1 MKLVTRNY
9 PNTRTAWPVLFD
21 EFFNDPFLNT
31 ENTGCEADWSPRM
44 EVEENDNNYYLTV
57 EVPGMSKKDIDIKV
71 ENNIITLSGEKKDK
85 KVKKENS
92 YTHLK
97 EISYG
102 KFSRSFKLP
111 GNVDVDKISAKWNEG
126 VLSVEIPKPE
136 VSKAKKI
143 DIN

>member
-1 MKLVTRNY
+1 
-9 PNTRTAWPVLFD
+9 
-21 EFFNDPFLNT
+21 
-31 ENTGCEADWSPRM
+31 M